1 MEINMQ
7 TLKKLTNP
15 KIFILLFLACGLL
28 ASGLSQDS
36 FKKDI
41 KGEDEDNQNSKLED
55 SKILLDSIVI
65 LKKSNTNTDL
75 SGFEA
80 IGSFYYQEKPS
91 AEVPKSNESNS
102 SLSKSIEKTYKLVKV
117 PGNRYMISDGSFI
130 VGFKDISDQER
141 FAEDFNLVIKSNFRN
156 KAAYFSKGFNGLE
169 ELIKDIK
176 NDSRVSSFELDLI
189 DPNIKAY

>member
-1 MEINMQ
+1 
-7 TLKKLTNP
+7 
-15 KIFILLFLACGLL
+15 
-28 ASGLSQDS
+28 
-36 FKKDI
+36 
-41 KGEDEDNQNSKLED
+41 
-55 SKILLDSIVI
+55 
-65 LKKSNTNTDL
+65 
-75 SGFEA
+75 
-80 IGSFYYQEKPS
+80 
-91 AEVPKSNESNS
+91 
-102 SLSKSIEKTYKLVKV
+102 
-117 PGNRYMISDGSFI
+117 MISDGSFI

>member
-15 KIFILLFLACGLL
+15 KIFILLFLTCGLL

-55 SKILLDSIVI
+55 SKILLDSNVI

-75 SGFEA
+75 SGFKA

-102 SLSKSIEKTYKLVKV
+102 SLSTSIEKTYKLVKV
-117 PGNRYMISDGSFI
+117 PGNRY
-130 VGFKDISDQER
+130 
-141 FAEDFNLVIKSNFRN
+141 
-156 KAAYFSKGFNGLE
+156 
-169 ELIKDIK
+169 
-176 NDSRVSSFELDLI
+176 
-189 DPNIKAY
+189 